1 MVGLSDDADVVVSV
15 GFPKTPPL
23 TADGVVPAAALDA
36 ADLNASSVSEPED
49 LIMKIS
55 DGGLGIVKVSAHG
68 GLTTPTIP
76 AWQCPICAQ

>member
-1 MVGLSDDADVVVSV
+1 VVGLSDDADVVVSV

-49 LIMKIS
+49 
-55 DGGLGIVKVSAHG
+55 G